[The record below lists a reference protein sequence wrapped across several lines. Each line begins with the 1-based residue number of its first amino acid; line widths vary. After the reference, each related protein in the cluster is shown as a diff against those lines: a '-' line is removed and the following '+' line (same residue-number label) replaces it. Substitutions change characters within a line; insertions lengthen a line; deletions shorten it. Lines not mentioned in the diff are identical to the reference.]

1 MRNVSANRHSSLK
14 MLSVCLLL
22 VYPMVVS
29 CELIVSTT
37 FNQNKMKMKMKMM
50 SVVNVLS
57 ICQNK
62 YQRN

>member
-37 FNQNKMKMKMKMM
+37 FNQNKMKMKMM